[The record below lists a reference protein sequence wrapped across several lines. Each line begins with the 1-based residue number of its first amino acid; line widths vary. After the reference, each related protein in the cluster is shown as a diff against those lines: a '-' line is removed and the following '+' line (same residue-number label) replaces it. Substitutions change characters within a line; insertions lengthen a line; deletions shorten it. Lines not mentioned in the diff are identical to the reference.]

1 MRPLFDRPTVRRA
14 LLIPA
19 SLLAVPYAVAAA
31 DSVDEAALARIHA
44 PPLGLPAV
52 PVPEDNPPTAERIAL
67 GRKLFFDRR
76 LSHNNTMSCAM
87 CHIPEQGFTNN
98 ELATPVGVAGRSI
111 RRNAPTV
118 LNVAYQ
124 RTMFHDGRDT
134 SLETQVIGPLV
145 SPDEMANPSIGYVVA
160 KIGNLADYDGL
171 FEAAFGGGATI
182 ERIGQAIASWERS
195 LLAGESAFDVWRYG
209 GQPDALT
216 ETQRRGHELFTGKGG
231 CSACHVIGDDHALFT
246 DHEFHDTGLGYRAE
260 AMSRQSVGSVS
271 VEIAPGVFTAI
282 DRTVVESVGEPRKA
296 DLGRY
301 EISRAPR
308 DLWRFKTP
316 SLRNVALTGPY
327 MHDGSM
333 SGLEEVVRFYNAG
346 GIPHEGLDPL
356 IRPLGLSDD
365 EVRALV
371 AFLEALTAG
380 NITELVRDARSGP
393 VGNWSSGRP

>member
-1 MRPLFDRPTVRRA
+1 MVRVVQLMAA
-14 LLIPA
+14 LLFAIPCA
-19 SLLAVPYAVAAA
+19 AVGA
-31 DSVDEAALARIHA
+31 DSVDEAALARIHT
-44 PPLGLPAV
+44 PPLGLPPA
-52 PVPEDNPPTAERIAL
+52 PVPADNPPTAARIAL

-76 LSHNNTMSCAM
+76 LSHSNTMSCAM

-124 RTMFHDGRDT
+124 RTLFHDGRDT

-160 KIGNLADYDGL
+160 KIRNLADYDGL
-171 FEAAFGGGATI
+171 FETAFGGGATI
-182 ERIGQAIASWERS
+182 ERIGRAIASWERS
-195 LLAGESAFDVWRYG
+195 LLAGESAFDLWRYG

-216 ETQRRGHELFTGKGG
+216 ETQRQGHELFTGKAG

-246 DHEFHDTGLGYRAE
+246 DHEFHDTGLGYQAAE
-260 AMSRQSVGSVS
+260 ASRQTAASVS
-271 VEIAPGVFTAI
+271 VEIAPGVITVI
-282 DRTVVESVGEPRKA
+282 DRTLVDSVGEPRQA

-301 EISRAPR
+301 EVSRVPQ

-316 SLRNVALTGPY
+316 SLRNAALTGPY

-333 SGLEEVVRFYNAG
+333 GSLEEVVRFYNAG
-346 GIPHEGLDPL
+346 GMPHEGLDPR
-356 IRPLGLSDD
+356 IRPLGLTDD

-371 AFLEALTAG
+371 AFIEALTAG
-380 NITELVRDARSGP
+380 NIPELVRDARSGP